1 MANETYAILRET
13 QSDMDIE
20 KASEVLAPILRRVRM
35 EVKQH
40 LCVSP
45 GILVSGLTETAAKKA
60 ATQLDGHG
68 MRVFIL
74 PHSKFVTPPS
84 VVELRRGKVMGE
96 GFAFKAGTQN
106 IYAPWNQIILIDS
119 ARVQVQKTVK
129 VNEIKM
135 PKMTARGGR
144 TSYGVTRKSRTQV
157 GWREFLEVLC
167 YKPWVRVRIHK
178 DDFSFAQ
185 TGLPV
190 HPTRESNFFALA
202 VTFKTRCPNAVE
214 GPGMAPLFDG
224 KPETRRSEMSM
235 KSFNNHFLWLVQLR
249 FRKKDGATS

>member
-1 MANETYAILRET
+1 MTEDTYAVLREPNAPL
-13 QSDMDIE
+13 DIP
-20 KASEVLAPILRRVRM
+20 KMAAVLAPLFGRQTVDV
-35 EVKQH
+35 EQTLH
-40 LCVSP
+40 QSP
-45 GILVSGLTETAAKKA
+45 GIL
-60 ATQLDGHG
+60 ATQLSATLAQSAIEQLRAQGIPT
-68 MRVFIL
+68 FLL
-74 PHSKFVTPPS
+74 PTNKLITPPF

-96 GFAFKAGTQN
+96 GFAFKTGTQN
-106 IYAPWNQIILIDS
+106 IYAPWDQIILIDS

-129 VNEIKM
+129 VNEIKL
-135 PKMTARGGR
+135 PELSARGGR
-144 TSYGVTRKSRTQV
+144 TAYGVTRKSRTQV
-157 GWREFLEVLC
+157 GWREFLELLC
-167 YKPWVRVRIHK
+167 YKPWIRFRIHK

-235 KSFNNHFLWLVQLR
+235 KSYNNHFLWQVQLR
-249 FRKKDGATS
+249 FRKRNGAA